1 MVTGNSIVV
10 MCAKLP
16 AVIVAVAPAKH
27 LCCAAA
33 ADQMGK
39 ASPASLLDG
48 HQHEQALDLHISSMN
63 AVFVCG
69 RTQQCCPQYH
79 VHAVDITSQQ
89 QHQTVYNTKESKI
102 FRSQSTTSYTSN
114 STSVP

>member
-33 ADQMGK
+33 VDQMGK

-48 HQHEQALDLHISSMN
+48 HQHEQALDLELVKQWEGKAVGPRLLVSSS
-63 AVFVCG
+63 A
-69 RTQQCCPQYH
+69 
-79 VHAVDITSQQ
+79 A
-89 QHQTVYNTKESKI
+89 
-102 FRSQSTTSYTSN
+102 
-114 STSVP
+114 